1 MTIRSISMP
10 RIAALVGGTLVL
22 SLAQSATAATRDH
35 RGTGA
40 GEGGVTVGC
49 AAKVKPCHPGRT
61 IVTGDH
67 VKLRPY
73 FGGAIVRDHRTGSG
87 K

>member
-1 MTIRSISMP
+1 MTIHSTSMP
-10 RIAALVGGTLVL
+10 RIVALVAGAFLL
-22 SLAQSATAATRDH
+22 SLAQSATATTRDH

-49 AAKVKPCHPGRT
+49 PPKVKPCHPGRT

-67 VKLRPY
+67 VKLPS
-73 FGGAIVRDHRTGSG
+73 FSGAIVRDHRTGLG

>member
-1 MTIRSISMP
+1 MTIRSTSMP
-10 RIAALVGGTLVL
+10 RIAAFVTGAFLL

-35 RGTGA
+35 RRTGA

-49 AAKVKPCHPGRT
+49 PPKVKPCHPGRT

-67 VKLRPY
+67 VKLPS
-73 FGGAIVRDHRTGSG
+73 FNGANVRDHRGGSH